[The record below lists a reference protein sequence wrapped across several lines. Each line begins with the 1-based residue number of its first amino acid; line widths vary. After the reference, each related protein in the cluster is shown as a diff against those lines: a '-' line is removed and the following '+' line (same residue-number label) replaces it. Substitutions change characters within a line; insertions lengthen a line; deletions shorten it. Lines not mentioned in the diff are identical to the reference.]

1 MPTEQSPQRQF
12 LERQLRHFV
21 RQFEGMGA
29 RITLLAQA
37 LDIPL
42 GTASELSA
50 VLQCDGL
57 AAQRQAGREARM
69 REELRGLL
77 VLRYR
82 VFRRL
87 ANDPDVGPQAA
98 RDILLYAH
106 DRLLCKG
113 FPREAPGM
121 NLRALFDGLD
131 D

>member
-82 VFRRL
+82 VFAGWPMTPTWARRRR
-87 ANDPDVGPQAA
+87 ATSCCTPTTACCAKV
-98 RDILLYAH
+98 
-106 DRLLCKG
+106 
-113 FPREAPGM
+113 FPVRH
-121 NLRALFDGLD
+121 RV
-131 D
+131 